1 MTQVA
6 ILGAGAGIGAALARR
21 LAGPGQRLILHTGS
35 RAASLDAVSR
45 DCVEAGAETRTFL
58 GDLAEEETMNGL
70 RNAFEGSAPLDAL
83 VFAAGYARRSTY
95 EGASEKDLLAALL
108 AMPVA
113 FHRAARCCLPYLAKG
128 HGRIVCISA
137 FGAHRTRQVR
147 FPATAP
153 AKAALEAQ
161 IRTLA
166 AEAAPYGITCN
177 AVVPG
182 LIAKPKG
189 AHSSLTED
197 EWAELRSAIPA
208 GRFGDANEVAAV
220 IAFLLSRE
228 AGYITG
234 QSIHVDGGLTL

>member
-1 MTQVA
+1 MTHVA

-21 LAGPGQRLILHTGS
+21 LAGPRQRLILHTGS
-35 RAASLDAVSR
+35 RAASLEAVSR
-45 DCVEAGAETRTFL
+45 DCVEAGAETTSFL
-58 GDLAEEETMNGL
+58 GDLAEEGTMDGL
-70 RNAFEGSAPLDAL
+70 RQALEGSAPLDAL

-95 EGASEKDLLAALL
+95 DEASEEDLTEALL

-113 FHRAARCCLPYLAKG
+113 FHRAARCCLPHLVEG
-128 HGRIVCISA
+128 QGRIVCISA
-137 FGAHRTRQVR
+137 FGAHRTRHVR

-166 AEAAPYGITCN
+166 AETAPYGITCN

-197 EWAELRSAIPA
+197 EWTELRSAIPA